1 MRRLERFVA
10 RWRDGE
16 DDGAAL
22 AMTIIVGMV
31 LMMLVA
37 TATVVAVSGTRKS
50 SHDADWNAAIA
61 AAYAGVEDYKSRL
74 SNDNTYVRY
83 GNPASPF
90 SAGGTVVLP
99 AAGTNPA
106 FGVGSAGTWATV
118 PGSVDGAQFRYEVD
132 NRKYSATGSLR
143 LRSTGRV
150 GDEVRSIV
158 VNLKQE
164 GFVDYLYFTDYEMI
178 DPAQLDNP
186 SACTPAYAWESTSN
200 VHPSGCERIQFAAG
214 DTIAG
219 PLHSNDTVFTC
230 GATNFKGE
238 FTTANPNSP
247 YYKETGTCTDPVFT
261 VAPRTAINIG
271 MPPTNSEMLSET
283 RTDLPE
289 TVARPG
295 CLYTGPTTITFYSNG
310 TMNVKSP
317 FTKKTRIKNSGAT
330 EGSTPP
336 ECGTP
341 LNVANGLGSEAGA
354 TIPVI
359 AQNLIYV
366 QTVPTAST
374 NANYWA
380 ARTHPEKFTC
390 SAESTWTFGTL
401 KFPATDEY
409 VTNASPAHYGCR
421 NGDIYVKGVLDGQ
434 VTLASEN
441 YIYVMGDITYK
452 DKADDILGLVGQNAV
467 WVHKPVK
474 CTRWEEDRRGRWYCA
489 SVGNLNG
496 TGDRTI
502 EAAILSV
509 QHTFI
514 VQNYD
519 LGARMGTL
527 TVTGAIAQKFRGP
540 VALGSSSGYAK
551 SYAYDSRLK
560 YMAPPKFL
568 SPVSTTYG
576 VSEIVEVKTAFKP
589 DGSAVT

>member
-1 MRRLERFVA
+1 VRRLERFVA

-90 SAGGTVVLP
+90 STGGTVVLP
-99 AAGTNPA
+99 TAGTNPA

-230 GATNFKGE
+230 GATKFKGE

-247 YYKETGTCTDPVFT
+247 YYKETGTCTDPEFT

-295 CLYTGPTTITFYSNG
+295 CLYTGPTTITFNSDG

-317 FTKKTRIKNSGAT
+317 FTKRTRISNSGAT
-330 EGSTPP
+330 EGTAPI
-336 ECGTP
+336 ECGLTG
-341 LNVANGLGSEAGA
+341 NVANGLGSTAGA

-374 NANYWA
+374 NKNYWKS
-380 ARTHPEKFTC
+380 TENPPNFTC

-409 VTNASPAHYGCR
+409 LTNASPAHYGCR

-441 YIYVMGDITYK
+441 YIYVTGDLTYK
-452 DKADDILGLVGQNAV
+452 DKSDDILGLVGQNAV

-474 CTRWEEDRRGRWYCA
+474 CTEWKKDWWGRRYCA
-489 SVGNLNG
+489 SVANLNG

-551 SYAYDSRLK
+551 SYAYDNRLK

-576 VSEIVEVKTAFKP
+576 VSEIVEVKTAFTAN
-589 DGSAVT
+589 GSVVT